1 MVPWSQLSSRALGL
15 ALQRRVE
22 GLGAM
27 ARSDDER
34 SGALRQLVVGVEP
47 PEDDALEYVVHRFN
61 EGMSNPELAARPTR
75 GPDRVLGAT
84 RHRSSAM
91 CQDWRVAQSEREPE
105 QSQIGDA
112 VLDTMRGAMR
122 ILGGVVKMAAGMT
135 RLFAVAVLKAA
146 AAAERAVEASEADEE
161 KPAPKPKP
169 RNSRPGEPGLS

>member
-1 MVPWSQLSSRALGL
+1 
-15 ALQRRVE
+15 
-22 GLGAM
+22 
-27 ARSDDER
+27 
-34 SGALRQLVVGVEP
+34 
-47 PEDDALEYVVHRFN
+47 
-61 EGMSNPELAARPTR
+61 
-75 GPDRVLGAT
+75 
-84 RHRSSAM
+84 M

-146 AAAERAVEASEADEE
+146 AAAERAVEASEVDEE

-169 RNSRPGEPGLS
+169 RDSRPGEPGLS